1 MCRDGP
7 SSLSVV
13 LFVQPLRRERLCS
26 ALRCVGLASP
36 SLSIFFWSLWLVRQP
51 YAWILPLCIA
61 SASSSL
67 SSSSWLQ
74 DMSQATFPTFAAYGA
89 APSYYPVVTEPD
101 HAFRHLPTIPPQLDP
116 HHRSPATRSATSI
129 PRHGFLDWTISRLE
143 PALNFEPHDVAL
155 HQERGSLVNHAFPP
169 HPRPFPLSGDGD
181 EIFADP
187 IARFYRDADGPWSSV
202 QATTSESA
210 GLAPLLAPNVPA
222 PRFRAP
228 SDVSAG
234 SETSALGR
242 SAATALSEG
251 SGRGGGAARGV
262 RSVQGD
268 GSGAASCRECDE
280 AAPGEDEN
288 AMVLPMAMMSETKSR
303 TKLFHCRTCHRNFK
317 CASDLKG
324 KPCRKD
330 RRKHCKPFT
339 CSVPGCARG
348 KNLGFTT
355 VNDLNRHKKS
365 VHPEEMMAIHN
376 TSSSTFTS
384 TASPSTNTAAA
395 AAATMTATA
404 ATRRAAA
411 PSMTPSFRCVG
422 PGCTRSGKIW
432 PRRDNFKQHVRRVH
446 GVGERDV
453 AEIVRRS
460 LYYPDGSAP
469 ADEALP
475 SQMAG
480 EVESAAMTQ
489 KSGGK
494 AKRKRCRTTAQQRLD
509 EGVAC
514 EPPSLSL
521 LLRQDAYACASGP
534 GDGISTPAKQC
545 TNGADSLPG
554 LRTVGDGCGCDIT
567 DERFA
572 LLPLPIMADGEDG
585 ENGGSAGMNLDLSF
599 HYPSSRPTQS
609 PTR

>member
-317 CASDLKG
+317 CASDLKPPQALQALHVQRAG
-324 KPCRKD
+324 LRARQESRLHDCQRLEPAQEERASGRDDGDTQHFLLHFHLHCLPLHQHRRRRCR
-330 RRKHCKPFT
+330 H
-339 CSVPGCARG
+339 
-348 KNLGFTT
+348 
-355 VNDLNRHKKS
+355 NDS
-365 VHPEEMMAIHN
+365 DSGDTEG
-376 TSSSTFTS
+376 SSTVHD
-384 TASPSTNTAAA
+384 ALVPL
-395 AAATMTATA
+395 
-404 ATRRAAA
+404 RRARLHAQRQDLAA
-411 PSMTPSFRCVG
+411 PRQFQAACAARAWRRGARCRGDCPTVRGVLSFPLLHSFR
-422 PGCTRSGKIW
+422 
-432 PRRDNFKQHVRRVH
+432 VRVLN
-446 GVGERDV
+446 G
-453 AEIVRRS
+453 
-460 LYYPDGSAP
+460 L
-469 ADEALP
+469 
-475 SQMAG
+475 AG
-480 EVESAAMTQ
+480 
-489 KSGGK
+489 
-494 AKRKRCRTTAQQRLD
+494 
-509 EGVAC
+509 
-514 EPPSLSL
+514 
-521 LLRQDAYACASGP
+521 
-534 GDGISTPAKQC
+534 
-545 TNGADSLPG
+545 
-554 LRTVGDGCGCDIT
+554 
-567 DERFA
+567 A
-572 LLPLPIMADGEDG
+572 LLV
-585 ENGGSAGMNLDLSF
+585 S
-599 HYPSSRPTQS
+599 
-609 PTR
+609 